1 MTNWFLELFKFTNCR
16 VEMPTAVGNEHITAK
31 TPPITGGG
39 IQRRHAP
46 IFGERPIVNGY
57 YDIISYDSSFVSH
70 NSRFPI
76 RHSQSKA
83 LLLRRIGL

>member
-46 IFGERPIVNGY
+46 IFGERPILNG
-57 YDIISYDSSFVSH
+57 
-70 NSRFPI
+70 
-76 RHSQSKA
+76 
-83 LLLRRIGL
+83 